1 MSDKQVADVL
11 EQHLAR
17 MRAIGDA
24 DRASS
29 VRLAQLHNLLIYR
42 TATSSLRA
50 DEHIDRL
57 VEQIVLESG
66 ATNLPSDSGSGPVGS
81 DGRPA
86 DAGASVEPGIAEA
99 GGGA

>member
-1 MSDKQVADVL
+1 MSDKQVSDVL

-42 TATSSLRA
+42 TATSSLKA
-50 DEHIDRL
+50 DDHIDRL

-66 ATNLPSDSGSGPVGS
+66 TANLPSDFASGPSGS

-86 DAGASVEPGIAEA
+86 DAGATAEPGDTEA
-99 GGGA
+99 GGGT